1 MQSFVVLYLSNICD
15 IIAQGDGSRLKPGKG
30 ALLCMQTSKDTNP
43 PESTSNFTLILF
55 TSAALAL
62 LLIIRIA
69 LFEYESFD
77 YVHSLSRWV
86 AAFRGMTFFEGLGAK
101 VGNYNAPYMYILN
114 IIARIGLPDL
124 YLIKTVSILFDIM
137 VAYFAMKLVSLR
149 TERVHLQIL
158 AFILAFAIPTVV
170 LNSSMWAQ
178 CDSIYAA
185 FALGSVY
192 FAYRGRSKTA
202 YALIALALSFKF
214 QAAFM
219 LPVLAVFVI
228 TGKIRFKDCYMLFA
242 VYFAT
247 LLPAIIA
254 GAPIADLLQVYAA
267 QIGTYDYLT
276 LNAINIWQLVGIVD
290 FSSFVTAG
298 LFTCALAILSL
309 LYFIYVNRERLTK
322 TVDFIRLTY
331 LFVVIAPFL
340 LPKMHD
346 RFFYMADVLSLVV
359 FLFDKR
365 RWYVPVVT
373 ILCSYTVY
381 AWFLMEWTTLFDY
394 RLAALALMTVIII
407 VLRDFVVS
415 LSARREGR
423 HGGHKEDGSCD
434 DQEDSPA
441 DCE

>member
-1 MQSFVVLYLSNICD
+1 
-15 IIAQGDGSRLKPGKG
+15 
-30 ALLCMQTSKDTNP
+30 MQTSKDTNP
-43 PESTSNFTLILF
+43 PEPTSSFAVILF
-55 TSAALAL
+55 ASAALTL

-69 LFEYESFD
+69 LFDYESFD

-86 AAFRGMTFFEGLGAK
+86 SEFRGMTFFEALGAK
-101 VGNYNAPYMYILN
+101 VGNYNPPYMYILN
-114 IIARIGLPDL
+114 IIARINLPDL
-124 YLIKTVSILFDIM
+124 YLIKTVSVLFDVL
-137 VAYFAMKLVSLR
+137 VAYFVMKLVSLR
-149 TERVHLQIL
+149 TGRIHLHIL
-158 AFILAFAIPTVV
+158 AFILAFAVPTVV

-202 YALIALALSFKF
+202 YAFIALALSFKL

-219 LPVLAVFVI
+219 LPVFAVFVI
-228 TGKIRFKDCYMLFA
+228 TGKIRLKDCYIFFA
-242 VYFAT
+242 VYFAM
-247 LLPAIIA
+247 LLPAFIA
-254 GAPIADLLQVYAA
+254 GAPISSLLNVYAT
-267 QIGTYDYLT
+267 QIGTYEYLT
-276 LNAINIWQLVGIVD
+276 LNAINIWQLVGVVD

-298 LFTCALAILSL
+298 LLICSLAILGL

-394 RLAALALMTVIII
+394 KLAALALMTVIII

-415 LSARREGR
+415 LSGRQEGR
-423 HGGHKEDGSCD
+423 HGGASRDNSTD
-434 DQEDSPA
+434 DSPA
-441 DCE
+441 VL